1 MYKLRDWPIVRTH
14 RDLIT
19 SKLRTH
25 RDQCILATSNYALTQ
40 GTVYFKNKQV
50 RTHIDQ
56 SIQMTSKYTGIS
68 LS

>member
-40 GTVYFKNKQV
+40 GTVYFKIKQV
-50 RTHIDQ
+50 RTLIDQ